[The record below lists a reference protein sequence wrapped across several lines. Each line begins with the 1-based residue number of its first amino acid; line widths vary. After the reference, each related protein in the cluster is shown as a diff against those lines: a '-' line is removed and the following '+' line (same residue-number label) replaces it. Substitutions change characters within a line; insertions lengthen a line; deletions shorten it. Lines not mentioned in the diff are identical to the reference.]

1 MLDEKNKVEETNTE
15 EKTEKIEKVVGEVE
29 ENPLIVKFGR
39 TVHFEDESYDSV
51 DLSGLEML
59 TGRDMVMT
67 SKTLARSGDV
77 SMLPEMSMEYA
88 FLMAAKA
95 AKLPV
100 EFFYN
105 LPPKECIKI
114 KNRVT
119 NFLYG
124 EE

>member
-1 MLDEKNKVEETNTE
+1 MLDEKNKAEEMNTE
-15 EKTEKIEKVVGEVE
+15 EKAEKVERVVGEVE
-29 ENPLIVKFGR
+29 ENPLVVKFGR
-39 TVHFEDESYDSV
+39 TVHFEDETYDSV
-51 DLSGLEML
+51 DLSGLETL

-105 LPPKECIKI
+105 LPPKECIKV